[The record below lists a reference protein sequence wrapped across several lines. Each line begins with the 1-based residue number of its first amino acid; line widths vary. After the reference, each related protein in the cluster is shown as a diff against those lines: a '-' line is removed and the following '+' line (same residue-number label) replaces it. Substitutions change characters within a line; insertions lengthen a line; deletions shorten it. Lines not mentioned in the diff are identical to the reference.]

1 MRCLLLVLRLP
12 DFPKALGCQSLIL
25 LQTFCAVHSPGSPL
39 GISAVSPV
47 LAFYKAQ
54 TYPRALTLTLSPLPW
69 KFHTY
74 PVSADTW
81 CYHLVPKAYPPLRAL
96 LKPPN
101 IYPTTYSSS
110 HMDSSRAPQ
119 LNMSNTGLRSS
130 PPNLSYSIYPGMLV
144 LVCSQPGTQESSLSL
159 PHILPAKP
167 KPP

>member
-1 MRCLLLVLRLP
+1 MRCLLLVFLLP
-12 DFPKALGCQSLIL
+12 DFPKALGCHSLIL
-25 LQTFCAVHSPGSPL
+25 LQTFCAVHSPGSPS
-39 GISAVSPV
+39 GVSAVSPV

-54 TYPRALTLTLSPLPW
+54 TYPRALTLTPSPLPW

-81 CYHLVPKAYPPLRAL
+81 FYHLVPKAYPPLGAL

-101 IYPTTYSSS
+101 INPTTYPSS
-110 HMDSSRAPQ
+110 HMAPQ
-119 LNMSNTGLRSS
+119 LNMPNTGLRNS

-144 LVCSQPGTQESSLSL
+144 LVCSQPGTQELSLSL